1 MVEDIDAKVQKLFI
15 ELERLCQQEEYKKIL
30 LTCDK
35 ILKLVPNDGDALKA
49 KVITHIHLGEYQK
62 AIDAIEKADK
72 PSSLLFELSYSYYRS
87 DKLEEALEQVSN
99 LLDDT
104 SDDDLKNQC
113 LQLKAQI
120 LYRMEKYNDALEIY
134 QDILKNTSEDD
145 PYYEEVLSNYY
156 AVKAAYKTTKN
167 DIVIDDDFKENSTET
182 YELAYNSACI
192 LIAEERYDEAEKLL
206 ETAKS
211 ICREALLEEDYNEV
225 EIEEE
230 LSIIVVQLAYV
241 KQLKGNNK
249 QANEFYQSVLK
260 IKSADEVVTAIALH
274 NVIAIRKEN
283 ELLDSSKKYRT
294 ISSPNLEKKLTLA
307 QKKTIE
313 INGVLLSLYMN
324 KYTAAIE
331 QADALMKKYPDEEIL
346 KLIKPAVLYRQKN
359 TNEALKELEKRFN
372 ENKASLKL
380 CLNIA
385 QFKINEEDYEGALNT
400 VETYLQSSD
409 IDINEYS
416 GLVSFVL
423 WLYEKCGKIEK
434 ALDVLQNYLD
444 NNIDTENQDLVKKL
458 IDFKLHCNNPEEA
471 AKDYEKLVKA
481 DPTNVQAIS
490 GLVIALSKFDIKKAE
505 EYEQF
510 LQADKLDELIKG
522 LKINDLENSYA
533 STKTYKKIVNQSI
546 ANNEKPRVKKPRKRK
561 PFVPKNF
568 IPNFKPDPERWLPK
582 YERSNYKNKRK
593 NLNKGPQGASV
604 AGGGIGGTRSANI
617 GGGKFVPL
625 VEKTEDTESPVEETK
640 NTPKEE
646 PKKTPPSTAPKK
658 KNQQKKKKGK
668 GRK

>member
-1 MVEDIDAKVQKLFI
+1 MSEDTDTKVQKLFT

-35 ILKLVPNDGDALKA
+35 ILKLVPNDADALKA
-49 KVITHIHLGEYQK
+49 KVITHIQLGEYQK
-62 AIDAIEKADK
+62 AIDAIEKAK
-72 PSSLLFELSYSYYRS
+72 RPSSLLFELSYSCYRS

-99 LLDDT
+99 LLNDESTDE
-104 SDDDLKNQC
+104 DLKGQC
-113 LQLKAQI
+113 YQLKAQI
-120 LYRMEKYNDALEIY
+120 LYRMERHEEALKIY
-134 QDILKNTSEDD
+134 QDILKNTDEED
-145 PYYEEVLSNYY
+145 PYYEEILSNYY
-156 AVKAAYKTTKN
+156 AVKAAFKN
-167 DIVIDDDFKENSTET
+167 YDNVTAIEDEFKQNSTAT

-192 LIAEERYDEAEKLL
+192 LIAEEQYDEAEKLL

-211 ICREALLEEDYNEV
+211 ICREALLEEDYAEV

-230 LSIIVVQLAYV
+230 LSIIIVQLAYV
-241 KQLKGNNK
+241 KQLKGKVK
-249 QANEFYQSVLK
+249 QANELYQSVLK
-260 IKSADEVVTAIALH
+260 LKSADEVVTAIALN

-294 ISSPNLEKKLTLA
+294 VSSQALAKKLTLA
-307 QKKTIE
+307 QKKNIE

-324 KYTAAIE
+324 KFNAAVE
-331 QADALMKKYPDEEIL
+331 QADVLMKKYPNEEIL
-346 KLIKPAVLYRQKN
+346 KLIKPAVYYRQKN
-359 TNEALKELEKRFN
+359 VNEALKELEKQFN
-372 ENKASLKL
+372 ENKSSLKL
-380 CLNIA
+380 CLNVA
-385 QFKINEEDYEGALNT
+385 QIMIIQEKYEDALNT
-400 VETYLQSSD
+400 VNTYIKSTNTD
-409 IDINEYS
+409 IEDLP
-416 GLVSFVL
+416 GLLSLVL
-423 WLYEKCGKIEK
+423 WLNEKCGNIEK
-434 ALDVLQNYLD
+434 SLELLQTY
-444 NNIDTENQDLVKKL
+444 IDKNDASENQDLVKKL
-458 IDFKLHCNNPEEA
+458 IDFKLHCNHPEEA

-481 DPTNVQAIS
+481 DPTNIEAIA
-490 GLVIALSKFDIKKAE
+490 GLVIALSKFDISKAE

-510 LQADKLDELIKG
+510 LQTEQLEEVIKA
-522 LKINDLENSYA
+522 LNIDDLESSYA
-533 STKTYKKIVNQSI
+533 SNKTYKKMVNQTI

-625 VEKTEDTESPVEETK
+625 VEKTEPEKTETQEEV
-640 NTPKEE
+640 
-646 PKKTPPSTAPKK
+646 KKTTQPQKQNQKK